1 MKQRLCAATVLVLAL
16 ALSSAAEAEEQAESL
31 PARSFSA
38 LKPWLTEGER
48 LIVRDSSGS
57 KTHWRVVSLSGDK
70 LEMKRSRWN
79 LRTERRTWTEATV
92 RQIQHEDSRWEGA
105 AIGAAIGLAADV
117 IMLKSPKCDL
127 YCAPF
132 VFAAMPLGMLIGRAI
147 DGSINLTLYE
157 SPAVS
162 RFTTELA
169 HPRRRGVVVSYQLQ
183 LAR

>member
-1 MKQRLCAATVLVLAL
+1 MKQRLCAATILVLAL
-16 ALSSAAEAEEQAESL
+16 ALSSAAAAEEQADGL
-31 PARSFSA
+31 PARSFSD
-38 LKPWLTEGER
+38 LQRWLTEGER

-92 RQIQHEDSRWEGA
+92 QEIQHEDSKWEGA
-105 AIGAAIGLAADV
+105 VIGAAIGLAADV

-157 SPAVS
+157 SPVVS
-162 RFTTELA
+162 RFPIELA
-169 HPRRRGVVVSYQLQ
+169 RPRQRGIVLSYQLS
-183 LAR
+183 LDR